1 MSCGPSHGA
10 GIVKNLGKIPEYK
23 STDGDQWTRATKRE
37 IITQCEVW
45 PQDRTCQETTFR
57 LIEKCFEKD
66 QKFIFY
72 FMFALTD
79 VICQTAEQDQFVSK
93 LFCHSIIMSARKTY
107 FFITTLN
114 RHRMKHF

>member
-23 STDGDQWTRATKRE
+23 STDGDEWTRATKRE
-37 IITQCEVW
+37 IISQCEAW

-79 VICQTAEQDQFVSK
+79 VICQTEEQDQFVSK
-93 LFCHSIIMSARKTY
+93 LFC
-107 FFITTLN
+107 
-114 RHRMKHF
+114 